1 MMQAVSE
8 ANPLSGV
15 WMEMT
20 STLQHL
26 LNLLPMAV
34 KTLKYARKEVSSL
47 ASNLDSIFD
56 VMQLKA
62 PPILNQVATLYK
74 TIWILYFCFLFPLTL
89 FVLFYAFWA
98 SGYFGGP
105 VSQD

>member
-1 MMQAVSE
+1 
-8 ANPLSGV
+8 
-15 WMEMT
+15 MT

-47 ASNLDSIFD
+47 SSNLGSIFD
-56 VMQLKA
+56 VMNLKA
-62 PPILNQVATLYK
+62 PPILDKVATLYRA
-74 TIWILYFCFLFPLTL
+74 IWVLYFCFLLPLTL

-98 SGYFGGP
+98 SGWFGGP
-105 VSQD
+105 STQDDLEDYPEPKGWREKCA